1 VHWHYAASIHPL
13 SKEHFDSRLSSPV
26 NYSTS
31 YGSCSIRAS
40 RCTFSTYGNGFK
52 RRFFISSITLNVLN
66 LVLNR
71 FLEGLARDLIDI
83 IIARKEE
90 VKEILEIL
98 EVVNDEFHKNIM
110 QRILIDVGIRD
121 LEDIEILSDA
131 IWIKER
137 KNYVEITF
145 WTYDEEHILPKR
157 QLLEMKFNI
166 VVRRS

>member
-1 VHWHYAASIHPL
+1 MNFPDINVVFSFCVPGHIFEKRSRNLLL
-13 SKEHFDSRLSSPV
+13 SGKGF
-26 NYSTS
+26 
-31 YGSCSIRAS
+31 I
-40 RCTFSTYGNGFK
+40 FSDRG
-52 RRFFISSITLNVLN
+52 LDVLN

-90 VKEILEIL
+90 VKEILEIIG
-98 EVVNDEFHKNIM
+98 VVNDELHKNIM

-137 KNYVEITF
+137 RNYVEITF

-166 VVRRS
+166 VVRRP

>member
-1 VHWHYAASIHPL
+1 MNFPDINVVFSFCVPGHIFENRSRNLLL
-13 SKEHFDSRLSSPV
+13 SGKGF
-26 NYSTS
+26 
-31 YGSCSIRAS
+31 I
-40 RCTFSTYGNGFK
+40 FSDRG
-52 RRFFISSITLNVLN
+52 LDVLN

-98 EVVNDEFHKNIM
+98 EVVNDELHKNIM

-137 KNYVEITF
+137 RNYVEITF

-166 VVRRS
+166 VVRRP

>member
-1 VHWHYAASIHPL
+1 MNFPDINVVFSFCVPGHIFEKRSRNLLL
-13 SKEHFDSRLSSPV
+13 SGKGF
-26 NYSTS
+26 
-31 YGSCSIRAS
+31 I
-40 RCTFSTYGNGFK
+40 FSDRG
-52 RRFFISSITLNVLN
+52 LDVLN

-137 KNYVEITF
+137 RNYVEITF

-166 VVRRS
+166 VVRRP

>member
-1 VHWHYAASIHPL
+1 MNFPDINVVFSFCVPGHIFENRSRNLLL
-13 SKEHFDSRLSSPV
+13 SGKGF
-26 NYSTS
+26 
-31 YGSCSIRAS
+31 I
-40 RCTFSTYGNGFK
+40 FSDRG
-52 RRFFISSITLNVLN
+52 LNVLN

-83 IIARKEE
+83 IIARKEG
-90 VKEILEIL
+90 VKEILEIID
-98 EVVNDEFHKNIM
+98 VVNDELHKNIM

-137 KNYVEITF
+137 RNYVEITF

-166 VVRRS
+166 VVRRP

>member
-1 VHWHYAASIHPL
+1 M
-13 SKEHFDSRLSSPV
+13 
-26 NYSTS
+26 
-31 YGSCSIRAS
+31 SCSHFVS
-40 RCTFSTYGNGFK
+40 RDTYLKTEAEIYFCLVRDLYS
-52 RRFFISSITLNVLN
+52 RRGLNVLN

-90 VKEILEIL
+90 VKEILEIID
-98 EVVNDEFHKNIM
+98 VVNDELHKNIM

-166 VVRRS
+166 VVRRP

>member
-1 VHWHYAASIHPL
+1 MNFPDINVVFSFCVPGHIFEKRSRNLLL
-13 SKEHFDSRLSSPV
+13 SGKGF
-26 NYSTS
+26 
-31 YGSCSIRAS
+31 I
-40 RCTFSTYGNGFK
+40 FSDRG
-52 RRFFISSITLNVLN
+52 LDVLN

-83 IIARKEE
+83 IIARKEG
-90 VKEILEIL
+90 VKEILEIID
-98 EVVNDEFHKNIM
+98 VVNDELHKNIM

-137 KNYVEITF
+137 RNYVEITF

-166 VVRRS
+166 VVRRP

>member
-1 VHWHYAASIHPL
+1 MNFPDINVVFSFCVPGHLFENRSRNLVL
-13 SKEHFDSRLSSPV
+13 SDKEF
-26 NYSTS
+26 
-31 YGSCSIRAS
+31 I
-40 RCTFSTYGNGFK
+40 FSDRG
-52 RRFFISSITLNVLN
+52 LNVLN

-71 FLEGLARDLIDI
+71 FLEGLSRDLIDI

-98 EVVNDEFHKNIM
+98 DVVNDELHKSIM

-137 KNYVEITF
+137 GNYVEITF

-157 QLLEMKFNI
+157 HLLEMKFNI
-166 VVRRS
+166 VVRRP

>member
-1 VHWHYAASIHPL
+1 MNFPDINVVFSFCVPGHIFENRSRNLVL
-13 SKEHFDSRLSSPV
+13 SDKEF
-26 NYSTS
+26 
-31 YGSCSIRAS
+31 I
-40 RCTFSTYGNGFK
+40 FSDRG
-52 RRFFISSITLNVLN
+52 LNVLN

-71 FLEGLARDLIDI
+71 FLEGLSRDLIDI

-98 EVVNDEFHKNIM
+98 EVVNDELHKSIM

-137 KNYVEITF
+137 GNYVEITF

-166 VVRRS
+166 VVRRP

>member
-1 VHWHYAASIHPL
+1 MNFPDINVVFSFCVPGHIFENRSRNLVL
-13 SKEHFDSRLSSPV
+13 SDKEF
-26 NYSTS
+26 
-31 YGSCSIRAS
+31 I
-40 RCTFSTYGNGFK
+40 FSDRG
-52 RRFFISSITLNVLN
+52 LNVLN

-71 FLEGLARDLIDI
+71 FLEGLSRDLVDI

-90 VKEILEIL
+90 VKGILEIFG
-98 EVVNDEFHKNIM
+98 VVNDELHKNIM

-121 LEDIEILSDA
+121 LEDIEILTDA

-137 KNYVEITF
+137 GNYVEITF

-166 VVRRS
+166 VVRRP

>member
-1 VHWHYAASIHPL
+1 MNFPDINVVFSFCVPGHLFENRSRNLVL
-13 SKEHFDSRLSSPV
+13 SDKEF
-26 NYSTS
+26 
-31 YGSCSIRAS
+31 I
-40 RCTFSTYGNGFK
+40 FSDRG
-52 RRFFISSITLNVLN
+52 LNVLN

-71 FLEGLARDLIDI
+71 FLEGLSRDLIDI

-98 EVVNDEFHKNIM
+98 DVVNDELHKSIM

-137 KNYVEITF
+137 GNYVEITF

-157 QLLEMKFNI
+157 HLLETKFNI
-166 VVRRS
+166 VVRRP

>member
-1 VHWHYAASIHPL
+1 MNFPDINVVFSFCVPGHIFENRSRNLLL
-13 SKEHFDSRLSSPV
+13 SGKGFIFSDRGFD
-26 NYSTS
+26 
-31 YGSCSIRAS
+31 
-40 RCTFSTYGNGFK
+40 
-52 RRFFISSITLNVLN
+52 VLN

-90 VKEILEIL
+90 VKEILEIIG
-98 EVVNDEFHKNIM
+98 VVNDELHKNIM
-110 QRILIDVGIRD
+110 RRILIDVGIRD

-137 KNYVEITF
+137 RNYVEITF

-166 VVRRS
+166 VVRRP

>member
-1 VHWHYAASIHPL
+1 MNFPDINVVFSFCVPGHIFENRSRNLVL
-13 SKEHFDSRLSSPV
+13 SDKEF
-26 NYSTS
+26 
-31 YGSCSIRAS
+31 I
-40 RCTFSTYGNGFK
+40 FSDRG
-52 RRFFISSITLNVLN
+52 LNVLN

-71 FLEGLARDLIDI
+71 FLEGLSRDLIDI

-90 VKEILEIL
+90 VKEILEIID
-98 EVVNDEFHKNIM
+98 VVNDDFRKNIM

-137 KNYVEITF
+137 GNYVEITF

-166 VVRRS
+166 VVRRP

>member
-1 VHWHYAASIHPL
+1 MNFPDINVVFSFCVPGHIFENRSRNLLL
-13 SKEHFDSRLSSPV
+13 SGKGF
-26 NYSTS
+26 
-31 YGSCSIRAS
+31 I
-40 RCTFSTYGNGFK
+40 FSDRG
-52 RRFFISSITLNVLN
+52 LNVLN

-90 VKEILEIL
+90 VKEILEIID
-98 EVVNDEFHKNIM
+98 VVNDELHKNIM

-166 VVRRS
+166 VVRRP

>member
-1 VHWHYAASIHPL
+1 MNFPDINVVFSFCVPGHIFENRSRNLVL
-13 SKEHFDSRLSSPV
+13 SDKEF
-26 NYSTS
+26 
-31 YGSCSIRAS
+31 I
-40 RCTFSTYGNGFK
+40 FSDRG
-52 RRFFISSITLNVLN
+52 LNVLN

-71 FLEGLARDLIDI
+71 FLEGLSRDLIDI

-90 VKEILEIL
+90 VKEILEIID
-98 EVVNDEFHKNIM
+98 VVNDIFRKNIM

-137 KNYVEITF
+137 GDYVEITF

-157 QLLEMKFNI
+157 HLLEMKFNI
-166 VVRRS
+166 VVRRP

>member
-1 VHWHYAASIHPL
+1 MNFPDINVVFSFCVPGHIFENRSRNLVL
-13 SKEHFDSRLSSPV
+13 SDKEF
-26 NYSTS
+26 
-31 YGSCSIRAS
+31 I
-40 RCTFSTYGNGFK
+40 FSDRG
-52 RRFFISSITLNVLN
+52 LNVLN

-71 FLEGLARDLIDI
+71 FLEGLSRDLIDI

-98 EVVNDEFHKNIM
+98 EVVNDELHKNIM

-137 KNYVEITF
+137 GNYVEITF

-166 VVRRS
+166 VVRRP

>member
-1 VHWHYAASIHPL
+1 MNFPDINVVFSFCVPGHIFENRSRNLLL
-13 SKEHFDSRLSSPV
+13 SGKGF
-26 NYSTS
+26 
-31 YGSCSIRAS
+31 I
-40 RCTFSTYGNGFK
+40 FSDRG
-52 RRFFISSITLNVLN
+52 LDVLN

-71 FLEGLARDLIDI
+71 FLEGLARELIDI

-90 VKEILEIL
+90 VKEILEIIG
-98 EVVNDEFHKNIM
+98 VVNDELHKNIM

-137 KNYVEITF
+137 RNYVEITF

-166 VVRRS
+166 VVRRP

>member
-1 VHWHYAASIHPL
+1 MNFPDINVVFSFCVPGHIFENRSRNLLL
-13 SKEHFDSRLSSPV
+13 SGKGF
-26 NYSTS
+26 
-31 YGSCSIRAS
+31 I
-40 RCTFSTYGNGFK
+40 FSDRG
-52 RRFFISSITLNVLN
+52 LDVLN

-71 FLEGLARDLIDI
+71 FLEGLARELIDI

-98 EVVNDEFHKNIM
+98 EVVNDELHKNIM

-166 VVRRS
+166 VVRRP

>member
-1 VHWHYAASIHPL
+1 MNFPDINVVFSFCVPGHIFEKRSRNLLL
-13 SKEHFDSRLSSPV
+13 SGKGF
-26 NYSTS
+26 
-31 YGSCSIRAS
+31 I
-40 RCTFSTYGNGFK
+40 FSDRG
-52 RRFFISSITLNVLN
+52 LDVLN

-90 VKEILEIL
+90 VKEILEIID
-98 EVVNDEFHKNIM
+98 VVNDELHKNIM

-137 KNYVEITF
+137 RNYVEITF

-166 VVRRS
+166 VVRRP

>member
-1 VHWHYAASIHPL
+1 MNFPDINVVFSFCVPGHIFENRSRNLVL
-13 SKEHFDSRLSSPV
+13 SDKEF
-26 NYSTS
+26 
-31 YGSCSIRAS
+31 I
-40 RCTFSTYGNGFK
+40 FSDRG
-52 RRFFISSITLNVLN
+52 LNVLN

-71 FLEGLARDLIDI
+71 FLEGLSRDLIDI

-98 EVVNDEFHKNIM
+98 EVVNDELHKNIM

-137 KNYVEITF
+137 RNYVEITF

-166 VVRRS
+166 VVRRP

>member
-1 VHWHYAASIHPL
+1 MNFPDINIVFSFCVPGHIFENRSRNLVL
-13 SKEHFDSRLSSPV
+13 SDKEF
-26 NYSTS
+26 
-31 YGSCSIRAS
+31 I
-40 RCTFSTYGNGFK
+40 FSDRG
-52 RRFFISSITLNVLN
+52 LDVLN

-71 FLEGLARDLIDI
+71 FLEGLSRDLIDI

-98 EVVNDEFHKNIM
+98 EVVNDELYKNIM

-137 KNYVEITF
+137 GNYVEITF

-166 VVRRS
+166 VVRRP